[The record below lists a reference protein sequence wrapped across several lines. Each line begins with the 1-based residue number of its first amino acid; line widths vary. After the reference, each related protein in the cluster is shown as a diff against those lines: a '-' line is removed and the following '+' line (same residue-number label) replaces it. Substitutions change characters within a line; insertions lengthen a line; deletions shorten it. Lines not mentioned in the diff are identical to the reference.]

1 MQVKV
6 YVDGMG
12 GDNAPGEIVKGCILA
27 AKKFNRQ
34 ISIIGEEDQIVAEL
48 NKHNYEKEL
57 IEIIP
62 SFEVITNNEDPTMA
76 IRRKKQSSLVIGL
89 ERIKEDRESVLVSA
103 GSTGALLAGGLLV
116 VGRIKGIQRP
126 ALTVMLPTQKG
137 FTLLLDAGANVDC
150 KASYLQQFA
159 IMASIYAEDLLSM
172 KNPEVGLV
180 NIGTEEKKGNDL
192 TKETYKLLKET
203 DINFIGNIEARDIN
217 AGCADIIVCD
227 GFTGN
232 IILKLTEGV
241 GLFLFDAL
249 KQAVL
254 SSTRAKIG
262 GLLLKPALKKF
273 QKRFDYTEVGG
284 APLLGING
292 GIIKAHGSS
301 NSKAIVSA
309 IKQGIEYQEKNIISK
324 ISNKIVEI
332 QE

>member
-1 MQVKV
+1 MKI

-12 GDNAPGEIVKGCILA
+12 GDHSPSEIVKGSVLA
-27 AKKFNRQ
+27 AKEYKRE
-34 ISIIGEEDQIVAEL
+34 ISIIGDESQISAEL
-48 NKHNYEKEL
+48 SKYEYPKEL

-62 SFEVITNNEDPTMA
+62 SFEVITNNEDPAIA

-89 ERIKEDRESVLVSA
+89 QRVKEDRESILVSA
-103 GSTGALLAGGLLV
+103 GSTGAILAGGLLV

-126 ALTVMLPTQKG
+126 ALTVMLPTKKG

-150 KASYLQQFA
+150 KATYLQQFS
-159 IMASIYAEDLLSM
+159 IMASIYAEELLGI
-172 KNPEVGLV
+172 KNPKVGLV
-180 NIGTEEKKGNDL
+180 NIGSEEKKGNEL
-192 TKETYKLLKET
+192 TKETYGLLKET
-203 DINFIGNIEARDIN
+203 DINFVGNVEARDIN
-217 AGCADIIVCD
+217 AGNADIIVCD

-232 IILKLTEGV
+232 IILKLSEGI

-249 KQAVL
+249 KEAVM

-262 GLLLKPALKKF
+262 GILLKPALKKF

-301 NSKAIVSA
+301 DSKAIVNA
-309 IKQGIEYQEKNIISK
+309 IKQGIAYQEKNIIRK
-324 ISNKIVEI
+324 ISNKVVEI
-332 QE
+332 KD

>member
-1 MQVKV
+1 VKV

-12 GDNAPGEIVKGCILA
+12 GDNSPGEIVKGCVLA
-27 AKKFNRQ
+27 ANKFNRQ
-34 ISIIGEEDQIVAEL
+34 ISIIGDEGKVIDEL
-48 NKHNYEKEL
+48 KKHSYNKEL
-57 IEIIP
+57 IEVIP
-62 SFEVITNNEDPTMA
+62 SLEVITNNEDPTMA

-89 ERIKEDRESVLVSA
+89 QRIKEDRESVLISA

-126 ALTVMLPTQKG
+126 ALTVMLPTKKG

-150 KASYLQQFA
+150 KATYLQQFA
-159 IMASIYAEDLLSM
+159 IMASIYAEDLLSI
-172 KNPEVGLV
+172 KHPEIGLV
-180 NIGTEEKKGNDL
+180 NIGAEEKKGNDL
-192 TKETYKLLKET
+192 TKETYGLLKQT
-203 DINFIGNIEARDIN
+203 DINFIGNIEAREIN
-217 AGCADIIVCD
+217 TGRADIIVCD

-249 KQAVL
+249 KEAIT

-292 GIIKAHGSS
+292 AIIKAHGSS
-301 NSKAIVSA
+301 DSKAISNA

-332 QE
+332 KE